1 MFRYSFEW
9 YPAYTPVAG
18 TRMGNNGRHGGSYS
32 NYRTFMNKKFVVVD
46 DDPLMAMIACQHA
59 ARVGGLHLLKSFGS
73 APEALQ
79 YLQQHHTD
87 LLLLDIELKDGN
99 GFELLQQLPYK
110 PAVAMVSAHTRY
122 AHLAYEYQA
131 FDFLKKPF
139 TFERFREMKEKFDL
153 LYEQPPVHH
162 EEIFVRTDR
171 EFKKLPFSSI
181 CYVQVVDKYL
191 KIVTDTGSLL
201 ISGALQQIES
211 KLSRNLFFRTHRSY
225 LVNVRKIE
233 SLTDSRVVVKGQPIP
248 LSKTQRL
255 LLGSRINIL

>member
-1 MFRYSFEW
+1 
-9 YPAYTPVAG
+9 
-18 TRMGNNGRHGGSYS
+18 MGESASLHASL
-32 NYRTFMNKKFVVVD
+32 FKLPKPMNKKFVVVD
-46 DDPLMAMIACQHA
+46 DDPLMTLVACQHA
-59 ARVGGLHLLKSFGS
+59 ARVGGLQLLQTFTK
-73 APEALQ
+73 APEALH
-79 YLQQHHTD
+79 YLQQQPTD
-87 LLLLDIELKDGN
+87 LLLLDIEMKDLN

-110 PAVAMVSAHTRY
+110 PAVVMVSAHTRY

-153 LYEQPPVHH
+153 LYEQQPALQH

-181 CYVQVVDKYL
+181 CYIQVMDKYL

-201 ISGALQQIES
+201 ISGALQQIEN
-211 KLSRNLFFRTHRSY
+211 KLSRHLFFRTHRSY
-225 LVNVRKIE
+225 LVNVRKID
-233 SLTDSRVVVKGQPIP
+233 SLTDNMVVVKGQPIP

-255 LLGSRINIL
+255 LLGNRINIL